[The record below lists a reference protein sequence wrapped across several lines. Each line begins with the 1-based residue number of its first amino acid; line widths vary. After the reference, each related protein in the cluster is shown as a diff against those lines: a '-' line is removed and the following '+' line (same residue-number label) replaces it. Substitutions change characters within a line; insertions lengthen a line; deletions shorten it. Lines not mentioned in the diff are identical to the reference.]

1 MINKMITINLNQT
14 INKAVLAEMKKEQSR
29 WIMSGGIFVL
39 LLISLGLMF
48 TLNGSLSNLVDK
60 REIRIDQIITD
71 TKSLKKEGIDLSK
84 SDIESYYDFEV
95 NRIFW
100 ADKLQQLSKITPEY
114 MAITEISFNNGRLV
128 ISAVSQVNPD
138 EKDFKVI
145 DHFVNLLKDTEEFN
159 KDFAEIKFQ
168 NSERIVSRNVEVLT
182 FQVFAKIDKKL
193 KKKLKRKSYS

>member
-14 INKAVLAEMKKEQSR
+14 VNKAVLAEMKKEQSR
-29 WIMSGGIFVL
+29 WVVGGVVATL
-39 LLISLGLMF
+39 LVISLGLIL
-48 TLNGSLSNLVDK
+48 TLNGSMSSLIEK
-60 REIRIDQIITD
+60 RELRIDQIITD

-84 SDIESYYDFEV
+84 TDIESYYDFEI

-100 ADKLQQLSKITPEY
+100 AEKLQQLSKITPEY
-114 MAITEISFNNGRLV
+114 MAITKISYDNGRMV

-145 DHFVNLLKDTEEFN
+145 DHFVNLLKNTEEFN
-159 KDFAEIKFQ
+159 KDFAQIKFQ

-182 FQVFAKIDKKL
+182 FQVFAKIDQKLIKKM
-193 KKKLKRKSYS
+193 KRKSYS